1 MLHPARHDKGWPRH
15 TVHLTDIP
23 RYPAD
28 IVQFPDFV
36 MAGLVPAIHAA
47 LPRRS
52 LLPKKNVSYQM
63 LILTGQCSRGQPWVK
78 PGHDAFSPANA

>member
-1 MLHPARHDKGWPRH
+1 
-15 TVHLTDIP
+15 
-23 RYPAD
+23 
-28 IVQFPDFV
+28 

-63 LILTGQCSRGQPWVK
+63 LILTGQCSRGQPWGK
-78 PGHDAFSPANA
+78 PGHDAFSPADALGCKSRQSLAENQKQS